1 MMMMIMIMIH
11 GELPMTMAIH
21 RSVPLRIDLP
31 LGATEDRVCALP
43 PWWSRLQRRFGM
55 LSTKHAKHN
64 TWDLQSENIWYLNHK
79 KNRMFTTKTY
89 FYSQF

>member
-1 MMMMIMIMIH
+1 MMMMMIMIH

-43 PWWSRLQRRFGM
+43 PWWSCLQQRFGM